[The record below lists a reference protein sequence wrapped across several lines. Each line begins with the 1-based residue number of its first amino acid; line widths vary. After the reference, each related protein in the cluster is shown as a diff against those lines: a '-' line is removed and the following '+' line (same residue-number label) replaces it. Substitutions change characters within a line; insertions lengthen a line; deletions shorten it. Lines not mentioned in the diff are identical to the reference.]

1 MTTTPLKNTAWLAQR
16 LNLSETTI
24 ERLRAKGGTDLPPH
38 LTIGRSIRYD
48 PNQVESWCSERLH
61 ASSQGAGSVK

>member
-1 MTTTPLKNTAWLAQR
+1 MEEKQLKDTAWLAKR

-24 ERLRAKGGTDLPPH
+24 ERLRVRKSSDIPPH

-48 PNQVESWCSERLH
+48 VNIVENWLI
-61 ASSQGAGSVK
+61 SSLKTREIQNDN